1 MKLFKSLFEPVDK
14 WLWSFLCKN
23 HLILFCSDDA
33 PEAPNLSKQA
43 GKYLFGKDFTSYSGI
58 TDPLLQGRL
67 LESEETYRPLFSGLE
82 LADIN
87 TFASGLKEGT
97 PNPEYGALEREISQ
111 LEADI
116 AETRTKKNG
125 KVVPVLGS
133 GKLKKAQK
141 RLKEAQTRLTSIEPT
156 MTPQKGLLELLE
168 DQARSAGDL
177 QREQLELQRDS
188 DVKALETYGSQ
199 VVDAYRQADP
209 RSADLADFASL
220 RAGMTRDADGNITYT
235 ESDLLSKGRGLMNSE
250 LRSASEAEEALRSQ
264 GLSNINAKRA
274 AASAAQTALQASG
287 LSNINAQREAA
298 SAAEQELNK
307 VGMSLSDLS
316 PTEQEA
322 LLSGRGMEFAA
333 STGELTPLEQRRAQ
347 QSSREASISR
357 GRGMDQSAIYGE
369 MQARMAAELDK
380 QGREVALGAKLLG
393 QQSEMRLNRLGQGAS
408 VLGQAEAMNAQ
419 RRAEQLQR
427 QQFGATSLNQ
437 VELMNAQLRREQLQ
451 RQELGASMLGQAETA
466 EAQRRADQLKQIQ
479 MGSQLFGQAQTV
491 DQRNLGQAFEMN
503 RLMAGDLGSAILGR
517 PSSAIQ
523 LGGQILDAAQTGAS
537 QELGPN
543 LFDMSPGINAGMQMY
558 QNQAQSNIANQA
570 SQGNMMSGL
579 APAAGSLAGSA
590 AGSLSSAAGSLGSAA
605 IGAI

>member
-1 MKLFKSLFEPVDK
+1 MPAPIDPGKSMGE
-14 WLWSFLCKN
+14 
-23 HLILFCSDDA
+23 
-33 PEAPNLSKQA
+33 
-43 GKYLFGKDFTSYSGI
+43 YLFGKDFSKSYQGI
-58 TDPLLQGRL
+58 TDPVLQDRL
-67 LESEETYRPLFSGLE
+67 IQAEGTYRPQYTALE
-82 LADIN
+82 LRDIN
-87 TFASGLKEGT
+87 TMAYGIKGGTDSLQYKRLEAELAGLKAGQELTATASSERRAELEKQALLLFPDGQLQPSKSQGMLNMNLLDEMSGEGT
-97 PNPEYGALEREISQ
+97 KGIDPAVAQRSAFVNASLGTSAQDRATRIGRIEAEMSQ
-111 LEADI
+111 LETAPD
-116 AETRTKKNG
+116 T
-125 KVVPVLGS
+125 
-133 GKLKKAQK
+133 
-141 RLKEAQTRLTSIEPT
+141 
-156 MTPQKGLLELLE
+156 KGLFDMLE
-168 DQARSAGDL
+168 DQSERAGIL
-177 QREQLELQRDS
+177 QRSEL
-188 DVKALETYGSQ
+188 VKQ
-199 VVDAYRQADP
+199 RQADVDAL
-209 RSADLADFASL
+209 REFAPQVVQ
-220 RAGMTRDADGNITYT
+220 ANRDADPYSTALAEKATANAVMKAA
-235 ESDLLSKGRGLMNSE
+235 S
-250 LRSASEAEEALRSQ
+250 SAERALQSS
-264 GLSNINAKRA
+264 GLSNINAK
-274 AASAAQTALQASG
+274 
-287 LSNINAQREAA
+287 REAA

-322 LLSGRGMEFAA
+322 ILSGRGMEFAA
-333 STGELTPLEQRRAQ
+333 STGELTALEKRRAQ

-437 VELMNAQLRREQLQ
+437 VESMNAQLRREQLQ

-491 DQRNLGQAFEMN
+491 DQRNLGQAFEMS

-523 LGGQILDAAQTGAS
+523 LGGQILNAAQTGAS

-558 QNQAQSNIANQA
+558 QNQAQGNIANQA
-570 SQGNMMSGL
+570 SQGNIMSGL

-590 AGSLSSAAGSLGSAA
+590 ASSLTSAAGSLGSAA